1 MSPMEMGHL
10 QHKADLWGRSEHSK
24 ERMWGRGGID
34 PEWKQRKGRVSPEG
48 GSVRKTKGELG
59 PAGPLGPVS
68 GVTYYGHDQMA
79 ISAGVMEHEP
89 CNSQSST
96 PQATF

>member
-1 MSPMEMGHL
+1 MIPSG
-10 QHKADLWGRSEHSK
+10 S
-24 ERMWGRGGID
+24 RG
-34 PEWKQRKGRVSPEG
+34 KGESVLRG